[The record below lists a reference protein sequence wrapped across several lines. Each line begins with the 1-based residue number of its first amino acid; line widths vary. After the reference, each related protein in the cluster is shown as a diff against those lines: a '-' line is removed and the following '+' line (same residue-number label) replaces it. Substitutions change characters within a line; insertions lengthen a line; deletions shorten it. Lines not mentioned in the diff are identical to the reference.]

1 MLLIGISCAWI
12 LGIWLGSLFDIT
24 AVLILTAILPVPFI
38 FTFKTQRKRLMLSAL
53 ILFFF
58 FSGAWL
64 SPTLSHQHNSIQ
76 YYNNSGKIEFIG
88 IVSEPPEKQDNKSRI
103 IVSVH
108 NVNGQAAY
116 GKFLYNNYFSSDLKY
131 GDVISGQIAFE
142 EPPNFENFNYRTYLK
157 GEGIISIVQ
166 EMDYQVV
173 ERNAGS
179 KLMAWIFE
187 LRDRL
192 AASLASALPE
202 PQASLCQGIV
212 LGIRNHIPPDLK
224 SDLSASGTTHLLA
237 ISGLNLTIIAGLF
250 LSVGLL
256 LFGRRYYIYVWLTL
270 VIIWFYSMLTGLQ
283 APVIRSAIMASIFL
297 LAEIL
302 GRQKNA
308 FPALTL
314 SAAIMVFLSPQVLFN
329 LSFQLSFLAMI
340 GLIYITPFFRDIGRK
355 SINASL
361 GEDGFWTKPLIAI
374 TDSFS
379 VSLGAVIAVWP
390 IGAYTFGIISFIGPL
405 TTFLISPALIPIIIF
420 GSLTAF
426 VGLFNPVIAQIIA
439 WIAWLFLSYMIV
451 IAGAFATLPAAYLNN
466 KPFNSIF
473 LWFYYVVLLLVMN
486 INNNGTKIKTW
497 FKLIRFNLSH
507 WSNSAGEMISNK
519 AKYIMPPLFV
529 IAILASLASTTLPDR
544 NLKVSFLNVGE
555 GEAILVQSSGQNIL
569 IDGGPGGQMV
579 CQELGKL
586 LPFYERKIDLLIL
599 SHPHLDHLNGLIEVM
614 KRYQVGKILAS
625 PSSSDLP
632 AYHEFLQLVKEK
644 KIDYFT
650 AISGQS
656 LILSNGAV
664 LDILNPPDTTDI
676 NSVSDLDQNSIVI
689 FLTYGQHS
697 FLLTSD
703 IGSQTESLL
712 IHDRLIKNAD
722 ILKIPHHGSGT
733 SSSNLFL
740 KAVDSSVAVI
750 SVGAN
755 NQFGHPD
762 KDVLARI
769 AESGTKI
776 IYRTDLNGTITFV
789 MDINSPTIWVKSER

>member
-24 AVLILTAILPVPFI
+24 AALIFTAILPLPFI
-38 FTFKTQRKRLMLSAL
+38 FAFKTQRKRLMLSAL

-58 FSGAWL
+58 FSGTWL
-64 SPTLSHQHNSIQ
+64 SPTLSHQNNSIQ
-76 YYNNSGKIEFIG
+76 YYNNSGQIEFIG
-88 IVSEPPEKQDNKSRI
+88 LVSEPPEKQDNKSRI

-108 NVNGQAAY
+108 DINGQAVY
-116 GKFLYNNYFSSDLKY
+116 GKFLYNTFFSTNLKY
-131 GDVISGQIAFE
+131 GDVISGQIVLE
-142 EPPNFENFNYRTYLK
+142 EPPNFDNFNYRTYLK
-157 GEGIISIVQ
+157 GEGICSIAQ

-179 KLMAWIFE
+179 IFMAWIFE
-187 LRDRL
+187 LRDKL
-192 AASLASALPE
+192 AASLASVLPE

-212 LGIRNHIPPDLK
+212 LGIRNHIPQDLK

-250 LSVGLL
+250 LSIGLL

-270 VIIWFYSMLTGLQ
+270 VIIWFYSILTGLQ

-308 FPALTL
+308 FPSLAL
-314 SAAIMVFLSPQVLFN
+314 SAAIMVSFSPQVLFN
-329 LSFQLSFLAMI
+329 LSFQLSFMAMI
-340 GLIYITPFFRDIGRK
+340 GLIYITPFFRDMGRK
-355 SINASL
+355 SIYAGL

-379 VSLGAVIAVWP
+379 VSLGAVIVVWP

-405 TTFLISPALIPIIIF
+405 TTFLVSPALIPIIIF

-426 VGLFNPVIAQIIA
+426 VGLFNPVIAQIIG

-451 IAGAFATLPAAYLNN
+451 IAGAFASLPAAYLNN
-466 KPFNSIF
+466 KPFSSFF
-473 LWFYYVVLLLVMN
+473 LWFYYVVLILLIN
-486 INNNGTKIKTW
+486 IKNNFTKIKVW
-497 FKLIRFNLSH
+497 FKLIRLNLFH
-507 WSNSAGEMISNK
+507 WSNFAGEIISNK
-519 AKYIMPPLFV
+519 AKYIMPPLFI
-529 IAILASLASTTLPDR
+529 IAILTSLASTSLPDR
-544 NLKVSFLNVGE
+544 DLKVSFLNVGE
-555 GEAILVQSSGQNIL
+555 GEAILIQSSGQNIL

-586 LPFYERKIDLLIL
+586 LPFWERKIDLLIL
-599 SHPHLDHLNGLIEVM
+599 SHPHLDHLTGLVEVM
-614 KRYQVGKILAS
+614 KRYQIGKILTS

-644 KIDYFT
+644 RINYFT
-650 AISGQS
+650 AKTGQS
-656 LILSNGAV
+656 LMLSNGAI

-689 FLTYGQHS
+689 RLTYGQHS
-697 FLLTSD
+697 LLLTSD
-703 IGSQTESLL
+703 IGSQTEFLL
-712 IHDRLIKNAD
+712 LHDRLIKNTD
-722 ILKIPHHGSGT
+722 ILKIPHHGSST

-740 KAVDSSVAVI
+740 NAVNSTVAVI

-769 AESGTKI
+769 AESGIKI

-789 MDINSPTIWVKSER
+789 MDDNSSTIWVKTEQ